1 MWGKKLLTMAV
12 EKKYVETPLMKQYYQ
27 IKAVHPDAILL
38 FRVGDFYETF
48 GDDAI
53 KASSILGITLTKRAN
68 GAASSVELAGFPFHA
83 VDVYLPKLVR
93 AGERVAIC
101 EQLEDPKTV
110 KGLVKRGVIELV
122 TPGVVLGDN
131 ILPNKE
137 NSFLASIY
145 FGAKSTGVS
154 FLDISTGEYFLAEG
168 DDRYIDKLLSN
179 LQPKEIIYQRGCED
193 RFEAAFGN
201 KHYTYR
207 LEEWVF
213 SSDINY
219 DKLCKQFGTKS
230 LKGFGVESLKAGIA
244 AAGAILYYLEF
255 TEHREISHITS
266 ISRIDKES
274 FVWIDKY
281 TIRNLELF
289 SSNASQQKSG
299 FADVIDRTLTSMG
312 GRLLKRWIAMPLVDV
327 ERINHRL
334 DVVEILTKESELA
347 ATLRDHISS
356 IGDLERL
363 SSRIA
368 AGRILPR
375 ELVQLK
381 SSLVAVENLKAL
393 LESTDEE
400 RLHEIA
406 STIDPAKAVRER
418 LEREIYPDPANNQIQ
433 KGGVIAD
440 GVSAEL
446 DDLRRIALHGKD
458 VLQQIQ
464 QRESEATGIPLK
476 ISYNNVFGYYIEVRN
491 THKDKVPASWIRKQ
505 TLTSAERYITE
516 ELKEYEEKILGA
528 QDRIL
533 AIEQEI
539 YAALVQYIGGHL
551 KTILRDAA
559 AIARLDCLQSFA
571 RIACEYRYVRPTLD
585 EGKVIDI
592 RDGRHPVIESMLP
605 VGEEYIPNDVLLN
618 DDDQQIMMITGPNMS
633 GKSALL
639 RQTALIILM
648 AQMGSF
654 VPASRAHIGIVDK
667 IFTRVGASDNISQG
681 ESTFM
686 VEMLESAS
694 ILNNLSDRS
703 LILLDEIGR
712 GTSTYD
718 GISIAWAMVEYIH
731 NYPTAHAKT
740 LFATHYHELNEMEQ
754 LFGRIKNYHVS
765 VREVDNTIVFLRK
778 LSRGGTEHS
787 FGIHVARMAG
797 MPQSIVKRATEI
809 LSNLETVYGN
819 NDVATQCSSEEAAP
833 VTSPAALRTR
843 SRKRQPS
850 AKQVADIAQQ
860 GSMQLSMFQLDDP
873 VLIQIRDQIKG
884 LDINSLTPIEALNKL
899 NEIKKITGL

>member
-1 MWGKKLLTMAV
+1 
-12 EKKYVETPLMKQYYQ
+12 MKQYYS

-48 GDDAI
+48 GEDAI

-131 ILPNKE
+131 NILPEKE
-137 NSFLASIY
+137 NSFLAAIF
-145 FGAKSTGVS
+145 FGSKTNGVA
-154 FLDISTGEYFLAEG
+154 FLDISTGEFYLAQG
-168 DDRYIDKLLSN
+168 DDSYIDKLMANLS
-179 LQPKEIIYQRGCED
+179 PKEVLYQRGYED
-193 RFEAAFGN
+193 RFQHIFGN
-201 KHYTYR
+201 HYYTYR
-207 LEEWVF
+207 LDEWVF
-213 SSDINY
+213 SHELNR
-219 DKLCKQFGTKS
+219 DKLCKQFGTS
-230 LKGFGVESLKAGIA
+230 TLKGFGIDSLDEGIA

-255 TEHREISHITS
+255 TEHRDIAHINS
-266 ISRIDKES
+266 ISRIDQHDY
-274 FVWIDKY
+274 VWIDKY
-281 TIRNLELF
+281 SIRNLELF
-289 SSNASQQKSG
+289 SSNGEKGKGS
-299 FADVIDRTLTSMG
+299 FAETIDRTLTSMG
-312 GRLLKRWIAMPLVDV
+312 GRLLKRWIAMPLMNI
-327 ERINHRL
+327 ERINRRQEVVQALL
-334 DVVEILTKESELA
+334 DDAELA
-347 ATLRDHISS
+347 ADLRDQISLV
-356 IGDLERL
+356 GDLERI

-368 AGRILPR
+368 AGRVLPR
-375 ELVQLK
+375 ELIQLK
-381 SSLVAVENLKAL
+381 NSLNAVDSLKSMLGNTGKGSLMQISEAIDSL
-393 LESTDEE
+393 GDLRN
-400 RLHEIA
+400 RL
-406 STIDPAKAVRER
+406 SQ
-418 LEREIYPDPANNQIQ
+418 EIYPDPANNQIQ

-446 DDLRRIALHGKD
+446 DDLRRVALHGKD
-458 VLQQIQ
+458 VLQQIL
-464 QRESEATGIPLK
+464 QRESEITGIPSLK

-491 THKDKVPASWIRKQ
+491 THKDKVPEDWIRKQ
-505 TLTSAERYITE
+505 TLTGAERYITA

-533 AIEQEI
+533 AIEMEIYQHLIQEI
-539 YAALVQYIGGHL
+539 ATYLPA
-551 KTILRDAA
+551 ILRNATT
-559 AIARLDCLQSFA
+559 IARLDCLQSFA
-571 RIACEYRYVRPTLD
+571 RMACECRYVRPKLD
-585 EGKVIDI
+585 DGKVIDI
-592 RDGRHPVIESMLP
+592 RAGRHPVIERLLP
-605 VGEEYIPNDVLLN
+605 VGEEYIPNDVILN
-618 DDDQQIMMITGPNMS
+618 DKDQQIMMITGPNMS

-648 AQMGSF
+648 AQIGSF
-654 VPASRAHIGIVDK
+654 VPADKAHIGVVDK

-694 ILNNLSDRS
+694 ILNNISDRS

-754 LFGRIKNYHVS
+754 LFERIKNYNVS
-765 VREVDNTIVFLRK
+765 VKEVDNTIVFLRK

-797 MPQSIVKRATEI
+797 MPQTIVKRATEI
-809 LSNLETVYGN
+809 LGNLETVYGN
-819 NDVATQCSSEEAAP
+819 NDVSAGTAVRQ
-833 VTSPAALRTR
+833 R
-843 SRKRQPS
+843 RKRQPS
-850 AKQVADIAQQ
+850 AKQVADVAQQ
-860 GSMQLSMFQLDDP
+860 GSLQLSMFKIDDP
-873 VLIQIRDQIKG
+873 VLIAVRDQIKG

-899 NEIKKITGL
+899 NEIKKLTEI

>member
-1 MWGKKLLTMAV
+1 
-12 EKKYVETPLMKQYYQ
+12 MKQYYS

-48 GDDAI
+48 GEDAI

-131 ILPNKE
+131 NILPEKE
-137 NSFLASIY
+137 NSFLAAIF
-145 FGAKSTGVS
+145 FGSKTNGVA
-154 FLDISTGEYFLAEG
+154 FLDISTGEFYLAQG
-168 DDRYIDKLLSN
+168 DDSYIDKLMANLS
-179 LQPKEIIYQRGCED
+179 PKEVLYQRGYED
-193 RFEAAFGN
+193 RFQHIFGN
-201 KHYTYR
+201 HYYTYR
-207 LEEWVF
+207 LDEWVF
-213 SSDINY
+213 SHELNR
-219 DKLCKQFGTKS
+219 DKLCKQFGTS
-230 LKGFGVESLKAGIA
+230 TLKGFGIDSLDEGIA

-255 TEHREISHITS
+255 TEHRDIAHINS
-266 ISRIDKES
+266 ISRIDQHDY
-274 FVWIDKY
+274 VWIDKY
-281 TIRNLELF
+281 SIRNLELF
-289 SSNASQQKSG
+289 SSNGEKGRGS
-299 FADVIDRTLTSMG
+299 FAETIDRTLTSMG
-312 GRLLKRWIAMPLVDV
+312 GRLLKRWIAMPLMNI
-327 ERINHRL
+327 ERINRRQEVVQALL
-334 DVVEILTKESELA
+334 DDAELA
-347 ATLRDHISS
+347 ADLRDQISLV
-356 IGDLERL
+356 GDLERI

-368 AGRILPR
+368 AGRVLPR
-375 ELVQLK
+375 ELIQLK
-381 SSLVAVENLKAL
+381 NSLNAVDSLKSMLGNTGKGSLMQISEAIDSL
-393 LESTDEE
+393 GDLRN
-400 RLHEIA
+400 RL
-406 STIDPAKAVRER
+406 SQ
-418 LEREIYPDPANNQIQ
+418 EIYPDPANNQIQ

-446 DDLRRIALHGKD
+446 DDLRRVALHGKD
-458 VLQQIQ
+458 VLQQIL
-464 QRESEATGIPLK
+464 QRESEITGIPSLK

-491 THKDKVPASWIRKQ
+491 PHKDKDPEDWIRKQ
-505 TLTSAERYITE
+505 THTGAERYITA

-533 AIEQEI
+533 AIELEIYQHLIQEI
-539 YAALVQYIGGHL
+539 ATYLPA
-551 KTILRDAA
+551 ILRNAA
-559 AIARLDCLQSFA
+559 TIARLDCLQSFA
-571 RIACEYRYVRPTLD
+571 RMACECRYVRPKLD
-585 EGKVIDI
+585 DGKVIDI
-592 RDGRHPVIESMLP
+592 RAGRHPVIERLLP
-605 VGEEYIPNDVLLN
+605 VGEEYIPNDVILN
-618 DDDQQIMMITGPNMS
+618 DKDQQIMMITGPNMS

-648 AQMGSF
+648 AQIGSF
-654 VPASRAHIGIVDK
+654 VPADKAHIGVVDK

-694 ILNNLSDRS
+694 ILNNISDRS

-754 LFGRIKNYHVS
+754 LFERIKNYNVS
-765 VREVDNTIVFLRK
+765 VKEVDNTIVFLRK

-797 MPQSIVKRATEI
+797 MPQTIVKRATEI
-809 LSNLETVYGN
+809 LGNLETVYGN
-819 NDVATQCSSEEAAP
+819 NDVSAGTAVRQ
-833 VTSPAALRTR
+833 R
-843 SRKRQPS
+843 RKRQPS
-850 AKQVADIAQQ
+850 AKQVADVAQQ
-860 GSMQLSMFQLDDP
+860 GSLQLSMFKIDDP
-873 VLIQIRDQIKG
+873 VLIAVRDQIKG

-899 NEIKKITGL
+899 NEIKKLTEI